1 MPVHVSFNP
10 DLDDLVNN
18 QYGKDNEK
26 GNSPLRE

>member
-1 MPVHVSFNP
+1 MNKKDFNP
-10 DLDDLVNN
+10 DFNDLVNN